1 MSIPGGRSTN
11 KVFDKTPASFY
22 HRGMKY
28 AVRTILDARAE
39 LAEGPFWDE
48 EDQHLYWVN
57 INAGE
62 MHRCDPSP
70 GTDTLVTAGQKVGAA
85 VLDREGNFIAAGE
98 KGFFRLS
105 SEGGAPEE
113 IASPETDNPDS
124 RFNDGKCDPAG
135 RFWAGTMSLS
145 RTTGTAALYCLDEK
159 GAVSR
164 RVEGVTVSN
173 GLAWDLKRSLMF
185 YIDTPTK
192 CVVAFSYNMENGEI
206 SSPRIAFSTPPELG
220 SPDGMTID
228 DEGMLWIAFY
238 RGACVA
244 RWNPESGEMLEQVG
258 IPAPH
263 VTSCCFGG
271 KDRATL
277 FVTTARQGMD
287 PEGLEEYP
295 EAGGIFAFEPGVS
308 GASSYRYRG

>member
-1 MSIPGGRSTN
+1 M
-11 KVFDKTPASFY
+11 
-22 HRGMKY
+22 
-28 AVRTILDARAE
+28 RTILDSRAD
-39 LAEGPFWDE
+39 LGEGPFWDNK
-48 EDQHLYWVN
+48 DQHLYWVN

-62 MHRCDPSP
+62 VHRSDPER
-70 GTDTLVTAGQKVGAA
+70 GTDTVITAGQKIGAA
-85 VLDREGNFIAAGE
+85 VLDSAGDLIAAGE
-98 KGFFRLS
+98 TGFLKIPGDGS
-105 SEGGAPEE
+105 KPAVLAAPE
-113 IASPETDNPDS
+113 ADNPDS

-159 GAVSR
+159 GAITR

-173 GLAWDLKRSLMF
+173 GLAWDLNRSLMF

-192 CVVAFSYNMENGEI
+192 CVVAFAYELESGDI
-206 SSPRIAFSTPPELG
+206 SSPRIVFSTPANLG

-244 RWNPESGEMLEQVG
+244 RWNPETGKMLEQVK

-271 KDRATL
+271 KDHATL

-287 PEGLEEYP
+287 PMDSGSILNPAVFSPLNPGSAGLPAIVTKDRVRIE
-295 EAGGIFAFEPGVS
+295 
-308 GASSYRYRG
+308 